1 MRTASSQ
8 PHSHQH
14 KPQETQCCFHGLIA
28 RGSESAGKALRSSHA
43 HYKLTTTLT
52 PTQTSRDSVLLSW
65 SHCPRLR
72 ISGESFEII
81 TCTLQAHNHT
91 HTNKPQE
98 TQCCFHGLIA
108 RGSESAGKALR
119 SSHAHYKLTTTLT
132 PTQTSRDS
140 VLLSWS
146 HCPRLRISGES
157 FEIITC
163 TLQAHNHTHTN
174 TNLKRLSVAFMVSL
188 PAAQNQRGKL

>member
-1 MRTASSQ
+1 MRTTSSQ
-8 PHSHQH
+8 PHLHQ
-14 KPQETQCCFHGLIA
+14 
-28 RGSESAGKALRSSHA
+28 
-43 HYKLTTTLT
+43 
-52 PTQTSRDSVLLSW
+52 QTSRDSVLLSW

-81 TCTLQAHNHT
+81 TCA
-91 HTNKPQE
+91 
-98 TQCCFHGLIA
+98 
-108 RGSESAGKALR
+108 
-119 SSHAHYKLTTTLT
+119 YKLTTTLT

-140 VLLSWS
+140 VVLSWS

-163 TLQAHNHTHTN
+163 TLQAHNHTYTN
-174 TNLKRLSVAFMVSL
+174 KPQETQCCFHGLIACGSESAGKALRSSHAHYKLTTTLTPTNLKRLSVAFMVSL

>member
-1 MRTASSQ
+1 MRIQAHNHTYTS
-8 PHSHQH
+8 

-28 RGSESAGKALRSSHA
+28 GGSESAGKALRSSHA

-91 HTNKPQE
+91 YTSKPE
-98 TQCCFHGLIA
+98 ECQCCFHGLIA
-108 RGSESAGKALR
+108 SGSESAGKALR
-119 SSHAHYKLTTTLT
+119 SSLG
-132 PTQTSRDS
+132 D
-140 VLLSWS
+140 
-146 HCPRLRISGES
+146 I
-157 FEIITC
+157 
-163 TLQAHNHTHTN
+163 
-174 TNLKRLSVAFMVSL
+174 
-188 PAAQNQRGKL
+188 GKFLV